1 MIRATQDTPT
11 LSTGF
16 RVRDFHLLRSDFPDS
31 STNLLK
37 CDIGVLQPQG
47 GRNLPGLGYS
57 PFARHYL
64 GNHVCFLFL
73 PVLRCFSS
81 RGSPPCIGK
90 DDRPS
95 ACRVAPFRNPRV
107 KGRLHLTAA
116 YRSLPRLSSPTR
128 AQESTMCP
136 FLLSPHRNMM
146 HCCNLFAAYTFSF
159 LRNYKSLEFLLFV
172 CFFFNLRS
180 LALFD
185 FSFPVPICQRS
196 MSFTIY

>member
-16 RVRDFHLLRSDFPDS
+16 RVRDCHPLRSDFPDC

-81 RGSPPCIGK
+81 RGLPPCK
-90 DDRPS
+90 
-95 ACRVAPFRNPRV
+95 AWMT
-107 KGRLHLTAA
+107 GRQPAGLPHSEIHGSKVVCTSPWLIAA
-116 YRSLPRLSSPTR
+116 YHVFRRLPEPRHPPCALSYFRHTGSAETPPT
-128 AQESTMCP
+128 
-136 FLLSPHRNMM
+136 
-146 HCCNLFAAYTFSF
+146 YTFSF
-159 LRNYKSLEFLLFV
+159 LRNYKSLEF
-172 CFFFNLRS
+172 
-180 LALFD
+180 
-185 FSFPVPICQRS
+185 ICS
-196 MSFTIY
+196 

>member
-11 LSTGF
+11 LCTRF
-16 RVRDFHLLRSDFPDS
+16 RVRDFHPLRSGFPDGS
-31 STNLLK
+31 ANICK
-37 CDIGVLQPQG
+37 CDLGVLQPPR
-47 GRNLPGLGYS
+47 GRNLAGLGSS

-81 RGSPPCIGK
+81 RGSPPYMGT

-128 AQESTMCP
+128 AKASAMCP
-136 FLLSPHRNMM
+136 FLLSPYRNPT
-146 HCCNLFAAYTFSF
+146 AAD
-159 LRNYKSLEFLLFV
+159 
-172 CFFFNLRS
+172 
-180 LALFD
+180 AD
-185 FSFPVPICQRS
+185 AGPG
-196 MSFTIY
+196 IYLQLST

>member
-37 CDIGVLQPQG
+37 CDIGVLQPQE
-47 GRNLPGLGYS
+47 GRNLPGLGSS

-81 RGSPPCIGK
+81 RGLPPCLSM

-95 ACRVAPFRNPRV
+95 ACRVAPFRNLRV
-107 KGRLHLTAA
+107 KGCLHLTAA

-128 AQESTMCP
+128 AQASTMCP
-136 FLLSPHRNMM
+136 FLLSPYRNRM
-146 HCCNLFAAYTFSF
+146 HWCNGSRHIPSAFYHC
-159 LRNYKSLEFLLFV
+159 YKSLEFLLFCLFLLIEKS
-172 CFFFNLRS
+172 CF
-180 LALFD
+180 
-185 FSFPVPICQRS
+185 V
-196 MSFTIY
+196 